1 MLKASGSIES
11 RMLISE
17 RTLAL
22 FVLMQSHSRSLCPL
36 RTAYPKCSFAGPA
49 FRSENALS
57 KEIYYNL
64 LTYWMTMNDLGN
76 FWDSQM
82 SEEEAQELLERA
94 VQKEVIRV
102 VLCSSIGD
110 LEKVQAMLSESLMLT
125 KEEGLMGFSFFSGGT
140 REELGNTG
148 NVSYFSR
155 FVDGML
161 TDEPYLC
168 SRTGTIDLPLL
179 TRRLGSCVNAR

>member
-1 MLKASGSIES
+1 MLFLKKF
-11 RMLISE
+11 IS
-17 RTLAL
+17 LL
-22 FVLMQSHSRSLCPL
+22 
-36 RTAYPKCSFAGPA
+36 
-49 FRSENALS
+49 ND
-57 KEIYYNL
+57 L
-64 LTYWMTMNDLGN
+64 LTLGT
-76 FWDSQM
+76 FEILRISQM

-102 VLCSSIGD
+102 VLCSSISD

-125 KEEGLMGFSFFSGGT
+125 KEEGQMGFSFFSGGT
-140 REELGNTG
+140 PEELGNTG

-168 SRTGTIDLPLL
+168 SRTSTIDLPLL